1 MEHSFAV
8 TNGCP
13 KYFLEQTLESFESPR
28 VTSQVTNNSKQNR
41 VYILKLPFKGEQ
53 DNKLIRS
60 ISNTVNRMLSNNH
73 EPRFILTATRLGF
86 KFNINGKTEHN
97 HDLVYSAKCPHSN
110 CTDKY
115 IQETTRRLNER
126 TTDRAD
132 RGTKSILV
140 KHVNRINH
148 LQVEIDNDV
157 ILNKGSHNNIYEK
170 RISSAL
176 FIKNTFLS

>member
-1 MEHSFAV
+1 M
-8 TNGCP
+8 
-13 KYFLEQTLESFESPR
+13 
-28 VTSQVTNNSKQNR
+28 
-41 VYILKLPFKGEQ
+41 KLPFKAEQ
-53 DNKLIRS
+53 GNKLIRS
-60 ISNTVNRMLSNNH
+60 ISNTANRMLSNNQ

>member
-13 KYFLEQTLESFESPR
+13 KCFLEHTLESFESPR
-28 VTSQVTNNSKQNR
+28 VISQVTDNSRQNR
-41 VYILKLPFKGEQ
+41 VYILKLPFKREQ
-53 DNKLIRS
+53 GNKIKS
-60 ISNTVNRMLSNNH
+60 ISNTANRMLSSNH

-97 HDLVYSAKCPHSN
+97 HDFFYSAKCPHSN

-115 IQETTRRLNER
+115 IEETTRRLNER

-132 RGTKSILV
+132 RDTKSILV
-140 KHVNRINH
+140 KYVNRINH

-157 ILNKGSHNNIYEK
+157 VLNKGSHINTYER

-176 FIKNTFLS
+176 FIKNTFLT